1 MRGDGPPRSLGTVA
15 IALGAAPA
23 AATPGPAGAKEYWFD
38 DWQIPSLWADGAR
51 GQGVTIAE
59 IDTGVNAE
67 LPELRGR
74 VVKGTDL
81 GEPGDGQV
89 DREIDEFGHGTAM
102 ASLMVARAGTYGI
115 AGMAP
120 GAKVLP
126 IAVPLQGTSDAESP
140 DHLATAIRY
149 AADHGAKII
158 SMSLGERRTPGDDPL
173 ACPADEQAAV
183 FHALRKGAVVVAAV
197 GNTGQQQYAVVDP
210 GVCLGVV
217 AVGAVDASGTVAPF
231 SARARYLTLT
241 APGVGIASLS
251 RVQGRAYSGAGTS
264 QATALTAA
272 GIALVWS
279 RFPQL
284 SGPQVVARLLATL
297 DGKRTTR
304 DSSYGYGRLDVGR
317 AVTADLP
324 RQLPNPV
331 YEAAEPFLTRADVV
345 AKSALGA
352 APPAAA
358 ESGSSPRGTGDFA
371 THSSARWRSSS
382 VVLGCRC
389 GARRAGAAR
398 RAADRRSGA
407 PAPRAPAR
415 TRRRTRC
422 RQTRRRRHP
431 TSAGRCRSRRCRRP
445 RRRLGCCPG
454 RRNRRPTDRCR
465 FPAPRPTNK
474 DDHARIVALATVCA

>member
-1 MRGDGPPRSLGTVA
+1 MSARRWAAAVVGTVA
-15 IALGAAPA
+15 MALGTAPA

-158 SMSLGERRTPGDDPL
+158 SMSLGERRTPGNDPL

-183 FHALRKGAVVVAAV
+183 FHALRKGSVVVAAV

-251 RVQGRAYSGAGTS
+251 RVEGRAYSGAGTS

-279 RFPQL
+279 RFPRL
-284 SGPQVVARLLATL
+284 SGPQVVGRLLATL

-304 DSSYGYGRLDVGR
+304 DSSYGYGRLDVAR

-382 VVLGCRC
+382 VVLGSAAALAGLVLLAGLLIGAAVRRRR
-389 GARRAGAAR
+389 ARRPRPPSDSLPADTPPPAPDVGWPLSVTPMSPTAPTAR
-398 RAADRRSGA
+398 VLPGPPEP
-407 PAPRAPAR
+407 PAYRPMPFPRAPADE
-415 TRRRTRC
+415 
-422 RQTRRRRHP
+422 Q
-431 TSAGRCRSRRCRRP
+431 G
-445 RRRLGCCPG
+445 
-454 RRNRRPTDRCR
+454 
-465 FPAPRPTNK
+465 
-474 DDHARIVALATVCA
+474 